1 MNTLT
6 EYNLPI
12 VSLLNPLLALL
23 FALLTHKDPDRCQQL
38 MIAIVLKRL
47 ITFKPFISVH
57 TLENPSLRG
66 GSQLFGGFTRV
77 FFGHSGTP

>member
-1 MNTLT
+1 
-6 EYNLPI
+6 
-12 VSLLNPLLALL
+12 
-23 FALLTHKDPDRCQQL
+23 
-38 MIAIVLKRL
+38 MIAVVLKRL